1 MNGTLIFTLLVAN
14 LVTASANSVLV
25 MNGVPCVACKERADA
40 DEICASKSTKALF
53 TECWVETYK
62 NCCETGNDQRMGT
75 NCYMVDKPLEF
86 TICYDEECYNVEFTV
101 KEQVCY

>member
-1 MNGTLIFTLLVAN
+1 MNGALIFTLLVVN
-14 LVTASANSVLV
+14 LVTISANSASATI
-25 MNGVPCVACKERADA
+25 GVGCDGCQESA
-40 DEICASKSTKALF
+40 DEICAFKSTKALF
-53 TECWVETYK
+53 TECWVERYK
-62 NCCETGNDQRMGT
+62 KCCESGSLHRTGT